1 MLLNCKLI
9 NLETHAFNIVILS
22 ILSLLPFFTVMLDL
36 VFFWNFSWGLCYYVA
51 TYWQYLGIFLEQ
63 TEKSV
68 GLLAQ
73 IDEHSLAWIHNS
85 ADWTQ
90 DSACTTFTSCA
101 CGETSENCR
110 RHKRSIPA
118 MSTGIKDGRGVNDI
132 MKYPWMVFIFNR
144 LEGTSNIANSATQFN
159 LLDLMKSF
167 WNKISG
173 DTLKSDSLSHEFWY
187 LDNQLTCLDCGG
199 VCAQGGISAHQDSI
213 WSFTSV

>member
-1 MLLNCKLI
+1 
-9 NLETHAFNIVILS
+9 
-22 ILSLLPFFTVMLDL
+22 
-36 VFFWNFSWGLCYYVA
+36 
-51 TYWQYLGIFLEQ
+51 
-63 TEKSV
+63 
-68 GLLAQ
+68 
-73 IDEHSLAWIHNS
+73 
-85 ADWTQ
+85 
-90 DSACTTFTSCA
+90 
-101 CGETSENCR
+101 
-110 RHKRSIPA
+110 